1 MKTPAV
7 RLKARIRWPFHRRGQ
22 PAGGYHGPHGRGG
35 TPCHIGGG
43 VECGCRTVLLPS
55 RGPARS
61 RRSRSWPEARE
72 TRRRQPSRRPGTKR
86 AGARGRTGNARA
98 GAAGRSASTT
108 ASMSRGD
115 RHMTETEAHRPM
127 GKTNTARL
135 AFVVPTRR
143 IIPTV
148 KRLPPYVGAVC
159 ARGTGSLCM
168 TMMAEPHSTGN
179 TSPRTRNWIGVH
191 VHTRDPK
198 DQRGLRPQDAGKLQ
212 SGRDMD
218 GQEYSE
224 PGEWYRMRIV
234 PSP

>member
-1 MKTPAV
+1 M
-7 RLKARIRWPFHRRGQ
+7 RLP
-22 PAGGYHGPHGRGG
+22 HGPVTLTRAS
-35 TPCHIGGG
+35 TFAEEP
-43 VECGCRTVLLPS
+43 VM
-55 RGPARS
+55 ARS
-61 RRSRSWPEARE
+61 PRGATAAAVAAARNEARRRTRPDWKRPRRSCWTVP
-72 TRRRQPSRRPGTKR
+72 
-86 AGARGRTGNARA
+86 
-98 GAAGRSASTT
+98 STT
-108 ASMSRGD
+108 ASTSRGD

-148 KRLPPYVGAVC
+148 KRLPPDVGAVC

-224 PGEWYRMRIV
+224 PGEWYRM
-234 PSP
+234 